1 MKPGQS
7 RLLIPMLLKTKHN
20 VVLLSVMLLLHLYSK
35 AQSVNISGIVNSYY
49 SVIEIIPAKAC
60 VRVSNTSGLSV
71 NDMVMLV
78 QMKGAGINTANT
90 SSFGDTTSLNNA
102 GNYEI
107 GTICSMIGDSVFLF
121 FDLLNQYT
129 VTDKVQLVKIPSYY
143 SATVTDTLK
152 AASWNSA
159 TGTGGVLAINVDQ
172 DLTLN
177 APIFADSAGYRG
189 GAYKLS
195 NGTCFD
201 AFPASA
207 YYYNATTL
215 NPQNGAYKGE
225 GAATV
230 TTAQSGGRAAP
241 ANGGGGGNNHN
252 NSGGGGANLSAGG
265 DGGGNASSAGCT
277 TTLQGKGGKP
287 LNNYGGLKIFMGGG
301 GGAGHSNESFLVSY
315 GGGSGGGIIF
325 IIAKNIIGNGYSISA
340 NGQAGGPAASDGASG
355 AGAGGTIIMN
365 AENYIGTISLTANGG
380 QGGTENDGGNIGR
393 CYGGGGGGSGGVI
406 YFSGTMPTATVSVT
420 GGAAGTEIGPDA
432 SCHPLVPA
440 HAGAGG
446 LTVINYNYSR
456 SFDEASY
463 CALLLPVKL
472 VYFKAGL
479 LHNTVLLNWR
489 ITHPD
494 ESARFSI
501 EKSSN
506 GNTWTTI
513 AMQQANGISTDY
525 STADNDPAP
534 GINLYRLKITAT
546 SGAVFYSGIQ
556 KINTLTSSAAVSVY
570 PNPATNKIFIK
581 GITSPVAEVQLFD
594 LDGKLCWQTTNFYN
608 AGFRELQLP
617 ALSNGIYILK
627 VQGFAIKLIIQ
638 K

>member
-1 MKPGQS
+1 MKPG
-7 RLLIPMLLKTKHN
+7 LLIPILLKSKRN
-20 VVLLSVMLLLHLYSK
+20 IVLLSTLLLFQSYIK
-35 AQSVNISGIVNSYY
+35 AQSVNISGVVNNYY
-49 SVIEIIPAKAC
+49 SVVEVIPAKAC
-60 VRVSNTSGLSV
+60 VRVSNTSGLTV
-71 NDMVMLV
+71 DDMVMLV
-78 QMKGAGINTANT
+78 QMKGVSINTANN

-152 AASWNSA
+152 AATWNST

-177 APIFADSAGYRG
+177 APIFADSTGYRG
-189 GAYKLS
+189 GTYKLS

-201 AFPASA
+201 AIPASA
-207 YYYNATTL
+207 YYYNAATL

-277 TTLQGKGGKP
+277 TTLQGKGGKA
-287 LNNYGGLKIFMGGG
+287 LNNYGGFKIFMGGG

-315 GGGSGGGIIF
+315 GGGNGGGIIF

-340 NGQAGGPAASDGASG
+340 NGQAGGSAASDGASG
-355 AGAGGTIIMN
+355 AGAGGTIILN
-365 AENYIGTISLTANGG
+365 AENYVGGISITANGG

-406 YFSGTMPTATVSVT
+406 YFSGTMPAATVSVT
-420 GGAAGTEIGPDA
+420 GGTAGAEIGPDA

-440 HAGAGG
+440 HAGADG

-456 SFDEASY
+456 SFNEASY

-472 VYFKAGL
+472 IYFKAGL
-479 LHNTVLLNWR
+479 LHNTVSLNWR

-494 ESARFSI
+494 EASLFTI

-506 GNTWTTI
+506 GNTWATI
-513 AMQQANGISTDY
+513 AVKPSNGGSTDY
-525 STADNDPAP
+525 SATDNDPAP
-534 GINLYRLKITAT
+534 GINFYRLKITAT
-546 SGAVFYSGIQ
+546 SGSVFYSAIRQ
-556 KINTLTSSAAVSVY
+556 INTLISCAAISVY
-570 PNPATNKIFIK
+570 PNPASGKIFIK
-581 GITSPVAEVQLFD
+581 GITSPVADIQLFD
-594 LDGKLCWQTTNFYN
+594 LDGKLCWHDISYSN
-608 AGFRELQLP
+608 AGFREFRLPTLQ
-617 ALSNGIYILK
+617 NGIYILK
-627 VQGFAIKLIIQ
+627 VQGTAVKLIIQ